1 MPLWQEKQLCTIV
14 FFSGVNG
21 SNEEMDSIFFSQD
34 VLALFISA
42 SCYDS

>member
-1 MPLWQEKQLCTIV
+1 MARKAALHYR